1 MRRKPIGAFVAWG
14 SLAIFAVLTIMG
26 IAGMVMGLQPKPVA
40 TARVETAAIA
50 AEPTP
55 PVEERLPAELSFAD
69 AKAAEAAAAP
79 DMQVAATTPAQ
90 PEVIDKGDAVI
101 ASTFE
106 QLVKPVVV
114 SENAVPEGAI
124 ATVQEP
130 AAPAQQAAVTD
141 AAVKLP
147 MRKEEGTTIV
157 ARPRVEVT
165 RNAAAW
171 AIESEVPDAEQQ
183 SATAMGYA
191 AAKPED
197 DAVHVGDS
205 PVNVRSGP
213 SQNNKRL
220 FALAAGVEVD
230 VVGKSGGWVSITDSK
245 GRDGWVDAS
254 LLDNLKLDAVPKIKA
269 PPVAEPEK
277 PAAKPAA
284 AEAKASNVRK
294 VAGAGVTVRE
304 GPGKSHNQLFSLP
317 GGSEVTVSDDNKGWL
332 KITDGKGRTGWAYK
346 DYLK

>member
-1 MRRKPIGAFVAWG
+1 MRRKPIGAIVAWG

-26 IAGMVMGLQPKPVA
+26 IAGMVMGLQPQPVA

-50 AEPTP
+50 AEPAP
-55 PVEERLPAELSFAD
+55 PVEERLPAELSFTE

-79 DMQVAATTPAQ
+79 EVQVAAAPA
-90 PEVIDKGDAVI
+90 EVIDKGDAVI

-114 SENAVPEGAI
+114 SENEVPEGAI

-130 AAPAQQAAVTD
+130 AAPAAEPQVADAV
-141 AAVKLP
+141 VKLP

-157 ARPRVEVT
+157 ARPRAEVT

-183 SATAMGYA
+183 SATAMGY

-220 FALAAGVEVD
+220 FALAAGAEVN
-230 VVGKSGGWVSITDSK
+230 VAGKSGGWVSITDSK

-254 LLDNLKLDAVPKIKA
+254 LLDNLKLDAVPKVKA

-277 PAAKPAA
+277 PAVKPAT
-284 AEAKASNVRK
+284 AEAKPSHVRK

-304 GPGKSHNQLFSLP
+304 GPGKSHGQLFSLA
-317 GGSEVTVSDDNKGWL
+317 GGSEVTVLDDNKGWL